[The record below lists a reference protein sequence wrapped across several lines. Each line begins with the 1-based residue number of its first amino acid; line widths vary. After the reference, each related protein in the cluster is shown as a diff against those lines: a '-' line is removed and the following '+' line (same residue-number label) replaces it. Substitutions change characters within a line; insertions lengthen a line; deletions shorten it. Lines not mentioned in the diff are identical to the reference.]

1 MSVTVTLSL
10 ISHTNV
16 GKTTLARTLLR
27 REVGEVLDRAHV
39 TEENEAH
46 TLIETEGAV
55 LRLWDTPGF
64 GDTRRLMR
72 RLRREREPLGW
83 FLHQVWDRLADRPL
97 FCSQRAVRNVR
108 EEADVVLYIVNA
120 SEDPGD
126 ATYVRL
132 ELEILAWIDR
142 PVLLLL
148 NQVSQ
153 PDAGIEARWSALAG
167 EHPLVRD
174 VLSMDAFCRCWT
186 EEGLLLQRIVGLLGG
201 KTREAMAAL
210 AGAWVERDLAVFRSG
225 CEAMARYLA
234 GAAADRDALVRNAD
248 EPSAG
253 WFGALGELAGALKL
267 PLDKRRSMA
276 ALARRLD
283 RSTRELMGELI
294 ATHGLV
300 GSSAA
305 TIERRIEDV
314 EVHGGPPLSA
324 RSGAL
329 AGAVLSGAIG
339 GLIADLASG
348 GLSLGGGMLAGGML
362 GALGGSTIGGAYRVI
377 TGRRKPTV
385 QWTARFLDRLF
396 RQTLLRYLA
405 VAHFGRG
412 RGEYRDLERPARWSE
427 AVDEVSKPHAAA
439 LRRLWKAGGEDG
451 GVEDLRGDLASS
463 IERVLREVLR
473 RAYPGARRIL
483 AD

>member
-1 MSVTVTLSL
+1 VSVTVTLSL

-27 REVGEVLDRAHV
+27 RDVGEVLDQAHV
-39 TEENEAH
+39 TEENEAY

-64 GDTRRLMR
+64 GDTGRLMR

-97 FCSQRAVRNVR
+97 FCSQRALRNAR

-132 ELEILAWIDR
+132 ELEILAWIGR

-153 PDAGIEARWSALAG
+153 PDAGIEARWAALAG

-186 EEGLLLQRIVGLLGG
+186 EEGLLLQRVVESLEGRA
-201 KTREAMAAL
+201 REAMTAL
-210 AGAWVERDLAVFRSG
+210 AAARVERDLAVFRSG

-234 GAAADRDALVRNAD
+234 AAATDRDAPQSNAD

-283 RSTRELMGELI
+283 GSTRALMGELI
-294 ATHGLV
+294 ETHGLV

-314 EVHGGPPLSA
+314 EVHGGPPFSA

-377 TGRRKPTV
+377 TGGKEPTV
-385 QWTARFLDRLF
+385 QWTAPFLDRLF

-412 RGEYRDLERPARWSE
+412 RGEYRDLERPVSWHE
-427 AVDEVSKPHAAA
+427 AVEESSKPHEAA
-439 LRRLWKAGGEDG
+439 LRRLWKAGGGDG
-451 GVEDLRGDLASS
+451 SVEDLRRDLARL
-463 IERVLREVLR
+463 IERILREVLG